1 MPGKKMPDC
10 KQCGRELDF
19 CRACQRIYLYCSHC
33 DRQFDIRD
41 YLDDLPEAVEEAAA
55 MIPMD
60 RI

>member
-1 MPGKKMPDC
+1 MPDC